1 MGRMTVGRA
10 RDRSIER
17 VRELLESVGFFV
29 SDAHHIRPTSFD
41 LMARRDSQ
49 LLILKVLK
57 NIDALDP
64 SEAERLR
71 ALAGLFNGSV
81 LLVGEVSGA
90 SQLEAGVLYNR
101 YGIPIVVEES
111 LRDYLAH
118 GIPPFLFSSPG
129 GIFARID
136 GERLRA
142 LRESR
147 SLSLGALAG
156 IAGVSRRTIQLYE
169 EGGGAE
175 VAVVDRI
182 ERFLG
187 VPVAMPI
194 DLLPMPGLTP
204 RPMPEDDDEEDDEDD
219 EDGDDLP
226 RPGPRRPKGPIP
238 TSDPLRDNVVQRLG
252 DMGWRVVVTVRCP
265 FDAFSQGRT
274 PGGDEI
280 LLTAVGTMRS
290 AQHRADLLQEIAR
303 VAEGHALYVV
313 RDLSSRR
320 SIGGLPILSMG
331 ELRRHRDREELLE
344 EIAER
349 ESA

>member
-10 RDRSIER
+10 RDRSIEH
-17 VRELLESVGFFV
+17 VRELLESAGFFV

-41 LMARRDSQ
+41 LMARRDSL

-90 SQLEAGVLYNR
+90 NRLGAGVLYNR

-187 VPVAMPI
+187 EPVAMPI
-194 DLLPMPGLTP
+194 EILPMPGPPP
-204 RPMPEDDDEEDDEDD
+204 RPMPEDDDEEEDD
-219 EDGDDLP
+219 EEGDDDLP
-226 RPGPRRPKGPIP
+226 RPGPRRPRGPIP
-238 TSDPLRDNVVQRLG
+238 TGDPLRDTVVQRLG

-265 FDAFSQGRT
+265 FDAFSQGRAS
-274 PGGDEI
+274 GGEEI
-280 LLTAVGTMRS
+280 LLTGVGTMRS

-313 RDLSSRR
+313 RELSNRR

-331 ELRRHRDREELLE
+331 ELRRHRDRDELLE

-349 ESA
+349 EGA